1 MGLISR
7 VSSRTYRSQQHQKTI
22 IMSQAIV
29 WGITRN
35 NHAYLLKSRK
45 NGGVQFDK
53 HPSNLKNKNT
63 LKYSGLANSKA
74 ISIQAGADG
83 KGVVLKSGKKVVN
96 WGAHKGQ
103 RITVTKAGNLVGKMN
118 PALKGVA
125 KKRVSALIRC

>member
-7 VSSRTYRSQQHQKTI
+7 VSSRTYRNNQKL

-53 HPSNLKNKNT
+53 HPPNLKNKNT

-118 PALKGVA
+118 PALRGVA
-125 KKRVSALIRC
+125 KKRVSALVRCQK